1 MSPSPGNGP
10 VGATVTIA
18 SSGVSPKAVTVN
30 VGEVVMFVNSDS
42 RSHEIA
48 SNPHPSHTECPPINA
63 LETLASGQSRNTAN
77 FTTART
83 CGYHDHNDSTNV
95 SLQGTITIR

>member
-10 VGATVTIA
+10 VGATVTIT

-63 LETLASGQSRNTAN
+63 LETLAPGQSRNTAN

-83 CGYHDHNDSTNV
+83 CGYHDHRDSTNV